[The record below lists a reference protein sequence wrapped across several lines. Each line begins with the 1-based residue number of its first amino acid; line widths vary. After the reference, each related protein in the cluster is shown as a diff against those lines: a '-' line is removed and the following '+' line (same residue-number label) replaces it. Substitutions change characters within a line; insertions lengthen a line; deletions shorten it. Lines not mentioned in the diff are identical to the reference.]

1 MLSCWEGSKK
11 MKKRTGL
18 LVFII
23 AILLSVSFLTVA
35 FACSGYGSRN
45 HWANSGKV
53 YCKITACS
61 CTPRA
66 NFQYASPRAR
76 YEGSDGNLYWTG
88 WNWDHGYDVSSK
100 SAQTVPPGDVT
111 EGTVHYRHSC
121 STGGSAYDYYDI
133 PVAP

>member
-61 CTPRA
+61 CTPRD
-66 NFQYASPRAR
+66 NYLYASTRAR